1 MDQNLL
7 PPDEFRGRVIDLA
20 GDGGAGDHQLLWVIF
35 ALLLIVL
42 VVTLASLVL
51 GEYRGRQ
58 AHRPD
63 VPDDGSATDVHET
76 PPQMDVPSS
85 GGDALAILDARYA
98 AGEVVRRDYLRIRQD
113 ILGPNAVPS

>member
-1 MDQNLL
+1 SSVVVTAWGYRPSMDQNLL
-7 PPDEFRGRVIDLA
+7 PPDDFRGRVIDLA
-20 GDGGAGDHQLLWVIF
+20 GDSGAGDRQLLWVIF

-51 GEYRGRQ
+51 GEYRRRQ

-63 VPDDGSATDVHET
+63 VPDDGAATDVHEA
-76 PPQMDVPSS
+76 PPQMDVRPPS

-98 AGEVVRRDYLRIRQD
+98 AGE
-113 ILGPNAVPS
+113 